1 MGTAVQPR
9 PVRLELNNSGAW
21 KVITRFDAGDDHAT
35 GVVQESSYSLAK
47 LDPKS
52 KWRICTDAPQPLVL
66 ANCTHDQGWVTT

>member
-21 KVITRFDAGDDHAT
+21 KVITRFDAGDDHAS
-35 GVVQESSYSLAK
+35 GVVQESSYALAK

-52 KWRICTDAPQPLVL
+52 KWRI
-66 ANCTHDQGWVTT
+66 